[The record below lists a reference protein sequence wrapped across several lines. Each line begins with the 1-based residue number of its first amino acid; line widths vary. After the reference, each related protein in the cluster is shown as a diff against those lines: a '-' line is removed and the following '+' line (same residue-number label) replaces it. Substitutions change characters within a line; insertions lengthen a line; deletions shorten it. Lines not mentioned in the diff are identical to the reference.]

1 MGLYRRKD
9 SRFWWMWLEPPTGDP
24 PRAESTK
31 IRIDAPT
38 PELRKDNRAL
48 AEHLYH
54 TRLLALSRSAAGVTP
69 KLSIAFDVYAEWY
82 EMHVCAAHGSVVR
95 ERSMLKRLRLHFKK
109 TPLAHID
116 KAAVL
121 EWRTERCTKVSAS
134 TADRELD
141 VLKSLFVSAVPKYL
155 QASPI
160 AGLKRHRDTAQAVK
174 RRPRVLS
181 LDEEARILKAAKDD
195 PQALALFLLAIDT
208 LMRLSDVKELR
219 RDRDYGTVIH
229 VEAPKIAPYDV
240 PVSTR
245 LRKAL
250 DALPADGP
258 FYFPKRW
265 AGREGGISVN
275 TVWRIFK
282 ALCQAAKVPVGRK
295 IRGVTFHSLRH
306 TGATRMLEAGVNPVA
321 VKEIGGWLSM
331 RQLDRYGHSS
341 EETKQ
346 RAVNLIGR
354 KPNVGRGSR

>member
-1 MGLYRRKD
+1 MGLYTRKD
-9 SRFWWMWLEPPTGDP
+9 SPFWWAWLEPPTGEP

-31 IRIDAPT
+31 IRRDAPT
-38 PELRKDNRAL
+38 PELRAENRKL
-48 AEHLYH
+48 AEFLYH
-54 TRLLALSRSAAGVTP
+54 QKLLTLSQSAAGITP
-69 KLSIAFDVYAEWY
+69 KVSIAFDTYATWY
-82 EMHVCAAHGSVVR
+82 ETHVCATHGSYAR
-95 ERSMLKRLRLHFKK
+95 ERSMLKRLIAHFGS
-109 TPLAHID
+109 TPLRAID

-121 EWRTERCTKVSAS
+121 EWRTARCLTVKPA

-155 QASPI
+155 PVSPI
-160 AGLKRHRDTAQAVK
+160 AGLKRHRDTAQTVK
-174 RRPRVLS
+174 RRPRVLT
-181 LDEEARILKAAKDD
+181 LDEERRILKAATA
-195 PQALALFLLAIDT
+195 PAERALFLLALDT
-208 LMRLSDVKELR
+208 LMRLSDAKNLR

-240 PVSTR
+240 PVSRR

-250 DALPADGP
+250 DKLPVDGP
-258 FYFPKRW
+258 FYFPRRW

-275 TVWRIFK
+275 TVWHIFRR
-282 ALCQAAKVPVGRK
+282 LCVAAKVPVGRK
-295 IRGVTFHSLRH
+295 VRGVTFHSLRH

-354 KPNVGRGSR
+354 R